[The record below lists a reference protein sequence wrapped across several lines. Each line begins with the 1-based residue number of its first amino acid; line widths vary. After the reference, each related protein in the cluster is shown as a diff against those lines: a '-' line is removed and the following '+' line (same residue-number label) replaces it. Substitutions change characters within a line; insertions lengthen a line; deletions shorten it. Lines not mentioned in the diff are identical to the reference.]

1 MIRKLQ
7 FLIIAVVLIVA
18 SFATG
23 LPFLFFIVYVSLLA
37 VGGSYVLTRFGLA
50 DLEAGYR
57 VDHRQGHVGDDLR
70 TTYSISNTGGL
81 PKPWLEVYNPTDL
94 PEALPGRALG
104 LRSWAQRSWIAIV
117 PLTRRGTYRIE
128 PMVVRTGD
136 PFGFFEAAASVGRPT
151 VVTVFPRVVP
161 LPRWRLPNA
170 NLEGSHS
177 APERTLQTTP
187 LATTVRPYA
196 PGDSFNRIHWRSTAR
211 LGEIQVKEFD
221 LEQTADVWLFVDL
234 EGSIQAGQGDV
245 STVEEGLRVAAS
257 IAHDAILE
265 NRAVGLTTSGHR
277 LVSLPA
283 DRGPRQHQKIM
294 QLLAAVEGDG
304 RTPLAEVLLTGLPW
318 LRRGMTAVVITPSQD
333 RRWARA
339 LTGLRARGVAAVVIS
354 LDAASYERAVGQ
366 GAAEND
372 AAAQKKPTSTKE
384 RRHDGGSE
392 RGQEQRAMRF
402 TLAEFD
408 LKTYEVGAGDN
419 LGAVLA

>member
-1 MIRKLQ
+1 VIRRLQ
-7 FLIIAVVLIVA
+7 FLIVAVVLLIA
-18 SFATG
+18 AFSTG
-23 LPFLFFIVYVSLLA
+23 LAFLFYVVYLGLLA
-37 VGGSYVLTRFGLA
+37 IGGSYVLTRFGLA

-57 VDHRQGHVGDDLR
+57 VDHRQGHVGDDMR
-70 TTYSISNTGGL
+70 TTYSISNASGL

-94 PEALPGRALG
+94 PVPLPGRALS

-136 PFGFFEAAASVGRPT
+136 PFGFFEAAATVGRPT
-151 VVTVFPRVVP
+151 VVTVFPRVLA

-170 NLEGSHS
+170 YLEGTHS

-221 LEQTADVWLFVDL
+221 LEQTADLWIFADL
-234 EGSIQAGQGDV
+234 ESRVQAGEGDI
-245 STVEEGLRVAAS
+245 STVEEGMRVAAS
-257 IAHDAILE
+257 VAHDAILE

-277 LVSLPA
+277 LVSIPA
-283 DRGPRQHQKIM
+283 DRGPRQRQKIM

-304 RTPLAEVLLTGLPW
+304 RTPLAEVLLTGLPK
-318 LRRGMTAVVITPSQD
+318 LRRGMTAVIITASRE
-333 RRWARA
+333 RRWVRTLAS
-339 LTGLRARGVAAVVIS
+339 LRARGVAAAVVA
-354 LDAASYERAVGQ
+354 LDADSYELSGPGHRDADQ
-366 GAAEND
+366 EADLAA
-372 AAAQKKPTSTKE
+372 
-384 RRHDGGSE
+384 
-392 RGQEQRAMRF
+392 QEQRALRF
-402 TLAEFD
+402 ALAEYD
-408 LKTYEVGAGDN
+408 VKTYEVHAGDN

>member
-1 MIRKLQ
+1 MIRRLQ
-7 FLIIAVVLIVA
+7 FLLVAIVLLIAAFA
-18 SFATG
+18 SG
-23 LPFLFFIVYVSLLA
+23 LAFLFYVVYLGLLA

-57 VDHRQGHVGDDLR
+57 VDHRQAHVGEDLR
-70 TTYSISNTGGL
+70 TTYSISNASNL

-94 PEALPGRALG
+94 PVPLPGRALG

-117 PLTRRGTYRIE
+117 PLTRRGTYRID

-136 PFGFFEAAASVGRPT
+136 PFGFFEAAATVGRPT

-161 LPRWRLPNA
+161 LPRWRLPNS

-234 EGSIQAGQGDV
+234 QSPIQTGQGDV
-245 STVEEGLRVAAS
+245 STVEEAVRVAAS

-277 LVSLPA
+277 VVSIPA
-283 DRGPRQHQKIM
+283 DRGPRQRQKIM

-304 RTPLAEVLLTGLPW
+304 GTPLAEMLLTGLPK
-318 LRRGMTAVVITPSQD
+318 LRRGMTAVVVTPSRE
-333 RRWARA
+333 RRWVRA
-339 LTGLRARGVAAVVIS
+339 LTSLRGRGVAAAVIA
-354 LDAASYERAVGQ
+354 LDASSYDVASRRRRGGEA
-366 GAAEND
+366 D
-372 AAAQKKPTSTKE
+372 ADLAS
-384 RRHDGGSE
+384 
-392 RGQEQRAMRF
+392 QEQRALRF
-402 TLAEFD
+402 ALAEYD
-408 LKTYEVGAGDN
+408 IKCHEVRAGDN

>member
-1 MIRKLQ
+1 VIRRLQ
-7 FLIIAVVLIVA
+7 FLMVATVLVVA
-18 SFATG
+18 AFSTG
-23 LPFLFFIVYVSLLA
+23 QAFLFYIVYLGLLA

-70 TTYSISNTGGL
+70 TTYSISNASSL

-94 PEALPGRALG
+94 PVPLPGRALS

-136 PFGFFEAAASVGRPT
+136 PFGFFEAAATVGRPT
-151 VVTVFPRVVP
+151 VVTVFPRVLA
-161 LPRWRLPNA
+161 LPHWRLPNA
-170 NLEGSHS
+170 NLEGTHS

-234 EGSIQAGQGDV
+234 DNSVQSGEGDI
-245 STVEEGLRVAAS
+245 STVEESLRVAAS
-257 IAHDAILE
+257 VAHDAIVE

-277 LVSLPA
+277 IVSIPA
-283 DRGPRQHQKIM
+283 DRGPRQRQKIM

-304 RTPLAEVLLTGLPW
+304 SATLAEQLLNGLPL
-318 LRRGMTAVVITPSQD
+318 LRRGMTAVIITPS
-333 RRWARA
+333 RERHWVRT
-339 LTGLRARGVAAVVIS
+339 LTGLRARGVAAVIVA
-354 LDAASYERAVGQ
+354 LDGQSYADVSPDGRDGNAPGAEHAA
-366 GAAEND
+366 
-372 AAAQKKPTSTKE
+372 
-384 RRHDGGSE
+384 
-392 RGQEQRAMRF
+392 QEQRALRF
-402 TLAEFD
+402 ALAEYD
-408 LKTYEVGAGDN
+408 LKVCEVRAGDD

>member
-1 MIRKLQ
+1 M
-7 FLIIAVVLIVA
+7 
-18 SFATG
+18 
-23 LPFLFFIVYVSLLA
+23 VYLGLLA
-37 VGGSYVLTRFGLA
+37 IGGSYVLTRFGLA

-57 VDHRQGHVGDDLR
+57 VDHRQGHVGDDMR
-70 TTYSISNTGGL
+70 TTYSISNASEL
-81 PKPWLEVYNPTDL
+81 PVP
-94 PEALPGRALG
+94 LPGRALS

-117 PLTRRGTYRIE
+117 PLTRRGTFRIE

-161 LPRWRLPNA
+161 LPRWRLPHS

-211 LGEIQVKEFD
+211 IGEIQVKEFD

-234 EGSIQAGQGDV
+234 ESPIQTGEGDI
-245 STVEEGLRVAAS
+245 STVEETLRVAAS

-277 LVSLPA
+277 LVSIPA
-283 DRGPRQHQKIM
+283 DRGPRQRQKIM

-304 RTPLAEVLLTGLPW
+304 GTPLAEMLLTGLPQ
-318 LRRGMTAVVITPSQD
+318 LRRGMTAVSYTH
-333 RRWARA
+333 
-339 LTGLRARGVAAVVIS
+339 LRAH
-354 LDAASYERAVGQ
+354 E
-366 GAAEND
+366 
-372 AAAQKKPTSTKE
+372 
-384 RRHDGGSE
+384 
-392 RGQEQRAMRF
+392 
-402 TLAEFD
+402 
-408 LKTYEVGAGDN
+408 
-419 LGAVLA
+419 

>member
-1 MIRKLQ
+1 MIRRLE
-7 FLIIAVVLIVA
+7 FLLVAVTLLIAA
-18 SFATG
+18 FSSG
-23 LPFLFFIVYVSLLA
+23 LPFLFYVVYLGLLA
-37 VGGSYVLTRFGLA
+37 IGGSYVLTRSGLA

-70 TTYSISNTGGL
+70 TTYSISNTSRL
-81 PKPWLEVYNPTDL
+81 PKLWLEVYNPTDL
-94 PEALPGRALG
+94 PVPLPGRALG
-104 LRSWAQRSWIAIV
+104 LRPWAERSWIAIV

-136 PFGFFEAAASVGRPT
+136 PFGFFEAAATVGRPT

-161 LPRWRLPNA
+161 LPRWRLPNS

-177 APERTLQTTP
+177 APERALQTTP

-211 LGEIQVKEFD
+211 VGEIQVKEFD

-234 EGSIQAGQGDV
+234 ESLIQTGEGDI
-245 STVEEGLRVAAS
+245 STVEEALRITAS

-277 LVSLPA
+277 LVSIPA
-283 DRGPRQHQKIM
+283 DRGTRQRQKIM

-304 RTPLAEVLLTGLPW
+304 GTPLAEMLLAGVPK
-318 LRRGMTAVVITPSQD
+318 LRRGMTAVVVTASRE
-333 RRWARA
+333 RRWVRA
-339 LTGLRARGVAAVVIS
+339 LTSLRARGVAAAVVA
-354 LDAASYERAVGQ
+354 LDAASYDVVGRHRRSDE
-366 GAAEND
+366 AD
-372 AAAQKKPTSTKE
+372 ADLAS
-384 RRHDGGSE
+384 
-392 RGQEQRAMRF
+392 QEQRALRF
-402 TLAEFD
+402 ALAEYD
-408 LKTYEVGAGDN
+408 IKCHEVHAGDN

>member
-1 MIRKLQ
+1 VIRRLQ
-7 FLIIAVVLIVA
+7 FLMVAAVLVVA
-18 SFATG
+18 AFSTG
-23 LPFLFFIVYVSLLA
+23 QAFLFYIVYLGLLA

-70 TTYSISNTGGL
+70 TTYSISNASSL

-94 PEALPGRALG
+94 PVPLPGRALS

-136 PFGFFEAAASVGRPT
+136 PFGFFEAAATVGRPT
-151 VVTVFPRVVP
+151 VVTVFPRVLA
-161 LPRWRLPNA
+161 LPHWRLPNA
-170 NLEGSHS
+170 NLEGTHS

-234 EGSIQAGQGDV
+234 DSSVQSGEGDI
-245 STVEEGLRVAAS
+245 STVEESIRVAAS
-257 IAHDAILE
+257 VAHDAIVE

-277 LVSLPA
+277 IVSIPA
-283 DRGPRQHQKIM
+283 DRGPRQRQKIM

-304 RTPLAEVLLTGLPW
+304 SATLAEQLLNGLPL
-318 LRRGMTAVVITPSQD
+318 LRRGMTAVIITPS
-333 RRWARA
+333 RERHWVRT
-339 LTGLRARGVAAVVIS
+339 LTGLRARGVAAVIVA
-354 LDAASYERAVGQ
+354 LDGESYADVSPDGRDGNAPGAEHAA
-366 GAAEND
+366 
-372 AAAQKKPTSTKE
+372 
-384 RRHDGGSE
+384 
-392 RGQEQRAMRF
+392 QEQRALRF
-402 TLAEFD
+402 ALAEYD
-408 LKTYEVGAGDN
+408 LKVCEVRAGDD

>member
-1 MIRKLQ
+1 MVRRLQ
-7 FLIIAVVLIVA
+7 FLIVAIVLLIAA
-18 SFATG
+18 FSTG
-23 LPFLFFIVYVSLLA
+23 LTFLFYIVYLGLLA
-37 VGGSYVLTRFGLA
+37 IGGSYVLTRFGLA

-70 TTYSISNTGGL
+70 ATYSISNASSL

-94 PEALPGRALG
+94 PVALPGRALG

-136 PFGFFEAAASVGRPT
+136 PFGFFEAAATVGRPT

-177 APERTLQTTP
+177 APERSLQTTP

-221 LEQTADVWLFVDL
+221 LEQTADVWIFVDL
-234 EGSIQAGQGDV
+234 ESRIQAGDGDV
-245 STVEEGLRVAAS
+245 SSVEESLRIAAS
-257 IAHDAILE
+257 IAHDAIME

-277 LVSLPA
+277 LVSIPA
-283 DRGPRQHQKIM
+283 DRGPRQRQKIM
-294 QLLAAVEGDG
+294 ALLAAVEGDG
-304 RTPLAEVLLTGLPW
+304 VTSLAEVLLTGLPK
-318 LRRGMTAVVITPSQD
+318 LRRGMTAVVVTPSHD
-333 RRWARA
+333 RQWVRA
-339 LTGLRARGVAAVVIS
+339 LTGLRTRGVTAAVVS
-354 LDAASYERAVGQ
+354 LNAPTYEQMGQRRPQGEDSEEDRA
-366 GAAEND
+366 
-372 AAAQKKPTSTKE
+372 
-384 RRHDGGSE
+384 
-392 RGQEQRAMRF
+392 GQEQRALRF
-402 TLAEFD
+402 ALAEYD
-408 LKTYEVGAGDN
+408 LKTYEVRAGDN
-419 LGAVLA
+419 LGQVLA

>member
-1 MIRKLQ
+1 MIRRLQ
-7 FLIIAVVLIVA
+7 FLIVAVSLLIAA
-18 SFATG
+18 FATG
-23 LPFLFFIVYVSLLA
+23 YQFLFYVVYLGLLA

-70 TTYSISNTGGL
+70 TTYSISNASGL
-81 PKPWLEVYNPTDL
+81 PKPWLEVYSPTDL
-94 PEALPGRALG
+94 PVPVPGRALG

-117 PLTRRGTYRIE
+117 PLSRRGSFRIE

-136 PFGFFEAAASVGRPT
+136 PFGFFEAAATVGRPT
-151 VVTVFPRVVP
+151 VVTVFPRVLP

-170 NLEGSHS
+170 YLEGTHS

-234 EGSIQAGQGDV
+234 EARVQAGDGDM
-245 STVEEGLRVAAS
+245 STVEEILRVAAS

-265 NRAVGLTTSGHR
+265 NRAVGMTTSGHR
-277 LVSLPA
+277 LVSIPA
-283 DRGPRQHQKIM
+283 DRGPRQRQKIM

-304 RTPLAEVLLTGLPW
+304 WTPLAEVLLTGLPR
-318 LRRGMTAVVITPSQD
+318 LRRGMTAVVVTASRERQWV
-333 RRWARA
+333 RT
-339 LTGLRARGVAAVVIS
+339 LTSLRARGVTAAVVA
-354 LDAASYERAVGQ
+354 LDAVSYEVYGPGRPVLESYAA
-366 GAAEND
+366 AAE
-372 AAAQKKPTSTKE
+372 
-384 RRHDGGSE
+384 
-392 RGQEQRAMRF
+392 QEQRALSF
-402 TLAEFD
+402 SLAEYD
-408 LKTYEVGAGDN
+408 VRSYEVRAGDD

>member
-1 MIRKLQ
+1 MIRRLQ
-7 FLIIAVVLIVA
+7 FLIVAVSLLIAA
-18 SFATG
+18 FATG
-23 LPFLFFIVYVSLLA
+23 YQFLFYVVYLGLLA

-70 TTYSISNTGGL
+70 TTYSISNASGL
-81 PKPWLEVYNPTDL
+81 PKPWLEVYSPTDL
-94 PEALPGRALG
+94 PVPVPGRALG

-117 PLTRRGTYRIE
+117 PLSRRGSFRIE

-136 PFGFFEAAASVGRPT
+136 PFGFFEAAATVGRPT
-151 VVTVFPRVVP
+151 VVTVFPRVLP

-170 NLEGSHS
+170 YLEGTHS

-187 LATTVRPYA
+187 LATTVRPSA

-234 EGSIQAGQGDV
+234 EARVQAGDGDM
-245 STVEEGLRVAAS
+245 STVEEILRVAAS

-265 NRAVGLTTSGHR
+265 NRAVGMTTSGHR
-277 LVSLPA
+277 LVSIPA
-283 DRGPRQHQKIM
+283 DRGTRQRQKIM

-304 RTPLAEVLLTGLPW
+304 WTPLAEVLLTGLPR
-318 LRRGMTAVVITPSQD
+318 LRRGMTAVVVTASRERQWV
-333 RRWARA
+333 RT
-339 LTGLRARGVAAVVIS
+339 LTSLRARGVTAAVVA
-354 LDAASYERAVGQ
+354 LDAVSYEVYGPGRPILESYAA
-366 GAAEND
+366 AAE
-372 AAAQKKPTSTKE
+372 
-384 RRHDGGSE
+384 
-392 RGQEQRAMRF
+392 QEQRALSF
-402 TLAEFD
+402 SLAEYD
-408 LKTYEVGAGDN
+408 VRSYEVRAGDD

>member
-1 MIRKLQ
+1 VIRRLQ
-7 FLIIAVVLIVA
+7 FLIVAVSLLIAA
-18 SFATG
+18 FATG
-23 LPFLFFIVYVSLLA
+23 YQFLFYVVYLGLLA

-70 TTYSISNTGGL
+70 TTYSISNASGL
-81 PKPWLEVYNPTDL
+81 PKPWLEVYSPTDL
-94 PEALPGRALG
+94 PVPVPGRALG

-117 PLTRRGTYRIE
+117 PLSRRGSFRIE

-136 PFGFFEAAASVGRPT
+136 PFGFFEAAATVGRPT
-151 VVTVFPRVVP
+151 VVTVFPRVLP

-170 NLEGSHS
+170 YLEGTHS

-234 EGSIQAGQGDV
+234 EARVQAGDGDM
-245 STVEEGLRVAAS
+245 STVEEILRVAAS

-265 NRAVGLTTSGHR
+265 NRAVGMTTSGHR
-277 LVSLPA
+277 LVSIPA
-283 DRGPRQHQKIM
+283 DRGTRQRQKIM

-304 RTPLAEVLLTGLPW
+304 WTPLAEVLLTGLPR
-318 LRRGMTAVVITPSQD
+318 LRRGMTAVVVTASRERQWV
-333 RRWARA
+333 RT
-339 LTGLRARGVAAVVIS
+339 LTSLRARGVTAAVVA
-354 LDAASYERAVGQ
+354 LDAVSYEVYGPGRPVLESYAA
-366 GAAEND
+366 AAE
-372 AAAQKKPTSTKE
+372 
-384 RRHDGGSE
+384 
-392 RGQEQRAMRF
+392 QEQRALSF
-402 TLAEFD
+402 SLAEYD
-408 LKTYEVGAGDN
+408 VRSYEVRAGDD

>member
-1 MIRKLQ
+1 MIRRLQ
-7 FLIIAVVLIVA
+7 FLIVAVSLLIAA
-18 SFATG
+18 FATG
-23 LPFLFFIVYVSLLA
+23 YQFLFYVVYLGLLA

-70 TTYSISNTGGL
+70 TTYSISNASGL
-81 PKPWLEVYNPTDL
+81 PKPWLEVYSPTDL
-94 PEALPGRALG
+94 PVPVPGRALG

-117 PLTRRGTYRIE
+117 PLSRRGSFRIE

-136 PFGFFEAAASVGRPT
+136 PFGFFEAAATVGRPT
-151 VVTVFPRVVP
+151 VVTVFPRVLP

-170 NLEGSHS
+170 YLEGTHS

-234 EGSIQAGQGDV
+234 EARVQTGDGDM
-245 STVEEGLRVAAS
+245 STVEEILRVAAS

-265 NRAVGLTTSGHR
+265 NRAVGMTTSGHR
-277 LVSLPA
+277 LVSIPA
-283 DRGPRQHQKIM
+283 DRGTRQRQKIM

-304 RTPLAEVLLTGLPW
+304 WTPLAEVLLTGLPR
-318 LRRGMTAVVITPSQD
+318 LRRGMTAVVVTASRERQWV
-333 RRWARA
+333 RT
-339 LTGLRARGVAAVVIS
+339 LTSLRARGVTAAVVA
-354 LDAASYERAVGQ
+354 LDAVSYEVYGPGRPILESYAA
-366 GAAEND
+366 AAE
-372 AAAQKKPTSTKE
+372 
-384 RRHDGGSE
+384 
-392 RGQEQRAMRF
+392 QEQRALSF
-402 TLAEFD
+402 SLAEYD
-408 LKTYEVGAGDN
+408 VRSYEVRAGDD

>member
-1 MIRKLQ
+1 MIRRLQ
-7 FLIIAVVLIVA
+7 FLVVALVLVLA
-18 SFATG
+18 AFSTG
-23 LPFLFFIVYVSLLA
+23 LPFLFYVVYLGLLA

-70 TTYSISNTGGL
+70 TTYSISNASRL

-94 PEALPGRALG
+94 PVPLPGRALS
-104 LRSWAQRSWIAIV
+104 LRSWAQRSWVAIV

-136 PFGFFEAAASVGRPT
+136 PFGFFEAAATVGRPT

-221 LEQTADVWLFVDL
+221 LEQTADVWLFLDL
-234 EGSIQAGQGDV
+234 ETAVQGGEGDV
-245 STVEEGLRVAAS
+245 STVEESLRVAAS
-257 IAHDAILE
+257 IAHDAIVE
-265 NRAVGLTTSGHR
+265 NRAVGVTTSGHR
-277 LVSLPA
+277 LVSIPA
-283 DRGPRQHQKIM
+283 DRGPRQRLKIM
-294 QLLAAVEGDG
+294 QLMAAVDGDG
-304 RTPLAEVLLTGLPW
+304 RTPLAEVLLAGLPR
-318 LRRGMTAVVITPSQD
+318 LRRGMTAVVVTPSLD
-333 RRWARA
+333 RSWIRA
-339 LTGLRARGVAAVVIS
+339 LAALRGRGVAAVVVTV
-354 LDAASYERAVGQ
+354 DAASYERAGQ
-366 GAAEND
+366 PGRRGAGDELAVES
-372 AAAQKKPTSTKE
+372 AQ
-384 RRHDGGSE
+384 RR
-392 RGQEQRAMRF
+392 ALRF
-402 TLAEFD
+402 TLAEYD
-408 LKTYEVGAGDN
+408 LKACKVAAGDD
-419 LGAVLA
+419 LGTGLA

>member
-1 MIRKLQ
+1 VIRRLQ
-7 FLIIAVVLIVA
+7 FLIVAIVLLIAA
-18 SFATG
+18 FSTG
-23 LPFLFFIVYVSLLA
+23 LPFLFYIVYLGLLA
-37 VGGSYVLTRFGLA
+37 IGGSYVLTRFGLA

-70 TTYSISNTGGL
+70 TTYSISNASGL

-94 PEALPGRALG
+94 PVPLPGRALG

-136 PFGFFEAAASVGRPT
+136 PFGFFEAAATVGRPT

-177 APERTLQTTP
+177 APERSLQTTP

-221 LEQTADVWLFVDL
+221 LEQTADVWIFVDL
-234 EGSIQAGQGDV
+234 EEEVQAGSGDV
-245 STVEEGLRVAAS
+245 STVEESLRVAAS
-257 IAHDAILE
+257 IAHDAIME

-277 LVSLPA
+277 LVSIPA
-283 DRGPRQHQKIM
+283 DRGPRQRQKIM
-294 QLLAAVEGDG
+294 ALLAAVEGDG
-304 RTPLAEVLLTGLPW
+304 RTPLAEVLLTGLPK
-318 LRRGMTAVVITPSQD
+318 LRRGMTAVVVTPSHQ
-333 RRWARA
+333 RQWVRA
-339 LTGLRARGVAAVVIS
+339 LTGLRGRGVTAAVVA
-354 LDAASYERAVGQ
+354 LDAASYENAGRRRPQ
-366 GAAEND
+366 GED
-372 AAAQKKPTSTKE
+372 
-384 RRHDGGSE
+384 SE
-392 RGQEQRAMRF
+392 QDRLGQEQRALRF
-402 TLAEFD
+402 ALAEYD
-408 LKTYEVGAGDN
+408 LRTYEVRAGDS
-419 LGAVLA
+419 LGQVLA